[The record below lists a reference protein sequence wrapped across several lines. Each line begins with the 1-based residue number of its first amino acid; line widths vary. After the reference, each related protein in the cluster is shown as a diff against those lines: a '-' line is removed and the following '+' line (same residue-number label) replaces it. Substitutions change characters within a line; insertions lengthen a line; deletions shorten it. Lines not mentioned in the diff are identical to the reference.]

1 MNKKEK
7 NMHENLQM
15 KTMSSLEKCFLDD
28 NLADKQE
35 TTNFTI
41 LRNQP
46 LACQV
51 GVFCTDRVG
60 KLFNTRATVRL
71 SGVLA
76 PYATVRAVVSVPNH
90 FPCTARA
97 LEAD

>member
-1 MNKKEK
+1 
-7 NMHENLQM
+7 MHENLQM

-46 LACQV
+46 LAC
-51 GVFCTDRVG
+51 
-60 KLFNTRATVRL
+60 
-71 SGVLA
+71 
-76 PYATVRAVVSVPNH
+76 
-90 FPCTARA
+90 
-97 LEAD
+97 